1 MNTEYDPS
9 VSVPRV
15 DSDAPVDAG
24 QRLALNRTRLYE
36 RLAVLKADQ
45 PSSTLTM
52 LGNIALASL
61 PFARQAVRK
70 NPYASLG
77 GAALTGMLLM
87 RWKPWRGL
95 GGSFLIGLL
104 VRQALARSASLGG
117 HALSQLWSTTQA
129 GRRPG

>member
-15 DSDAPVDAG
+15 VSDALADAE

-36 RLAVLKADQ
+36 RLATLKAEG

-52 LGNIALASL
+52 LGNLALASL

-77 GAALTGMLLM
+77 GAALTGMMLM

-104 VRQALARSASLGG
+104 VRQALARSASAGS
-117 HALSQLWSTTQA
+117 HALSRLWSTTQT
-129 GRRPG
+129 GRKPG